1 MDIELTS
8 GHSASHSNS
17 NGELS
22 SIAFNDIIK
31 LAHNPDNVEKTKA
44 QWFMASILKTRTLK
58 DQKSDGQFA
67 VIWGDIDKSPPT
79 IDDLCHR
86 LDDILGGSDYVAY
99 TTKSATSDTQNSRV
113 IVPLIRLLSFEDW
126 HRAQLAFNNALED
139 SGVTVDR
146 CSEKANQI
154 AFLPNRGAYYDYR
167 IKSSG
172 NFFEPLTKDTVQA
185 DDRTPVD
192 ISYANNLNG
201 HQCPSDTL
209 IYAFNA
215 QNSINEILIQ
225 AGYAQKGSLFRHPNS
240 RSGSY
245 SASVKGGRVHSLSTA
260 DPLYTEGGGVG
271 AHDAFSAFNVLFH
284 NGDQKIALYDAG
296 ENWVKIKGQS
306 WNAQKN
312 IEALASLEDP
322 FQILAA
328 DGGNKEAIHNALARI
343 NSADVLDKGKLRN
356 QLKSL
361 TGLSLADIK
370 TACKE
375 AQNVQLSQMEIAEQ
389 FLLKPEYKNLVACEG
404 ALWQCDHQTKIWK
417 KISLKKIGQQIANCY
432 KSQKLCRRASDY
444 KALSDLVYDHIEK
457 PSFFEGAP
465 KGIATSNYFYSV
477 FEDKVIKTKLNS
489 SHLARF
495 QVSVEP
501 SDYEPTKLLK
511 TLREAFHPDDADEQI
526 RQLRMFTGLAVFNIQ
541 HRLDRALLLYGIGG
555 SFKSGFQRIIESL
568 VRKEYL
574 SSVSPLEWDQDYK
587 KAELVGKLI
596 NLVPE
601 INNDKVIPGAEFK
614 SVVSCDRISAREAY
628 GKVFTFRPGCAHWF
642 NSNFYLA
649 TRDQSDG
656 FWRRWAIVH
665 FSVSKPELERDP
677 NLADTIIKTELPM
690 ILNWALQGVTDY
702 LENEKIFLSKAHDK
716 CLAEWQH
723 ESNSVRGWVSDP
735 DCSGMIDER
744 KTKHAIKVTEAYDQ
758 YGHWCTNNGVRNKVS
773 SKVFKARMADLGYNI
788 VIRDG
793 YSCYELLWGINED
806 DDDFLK

>member
-1 MDIELTS
+1 MDINLTS
-8 GHSASHSNS
+8 GQGASHSNS

-22 SIAFNDIIK
+22 TIAFNDIIQ
-31 LAHNPDNVEKTKA
+31 LVHNPANVEKNQA

-58 DQKSDGQFA
+58 DQQSDGQFA
-67 VIWGDIDKSPPT
+67 VIWGDIDKNPPA
-79 IDDLCHR
+79 IEDLCRR
-86 LDDILGGSDYVAY
+86 LDEILGGSDYLTY

-139 SGVTVDR
+139 SGITVDR

-172 NFFEPLTKDTVQA
+172 NYFEPLIKDTVQA

-192 ISYANNLNG
+192 ISYANNLNAY
-201 HQCPSDTL
+201 QFPSDTL
-209 IYAFNA
+209 IDTFNA

-225 AGYAQKGSLFRHPNS
+225 AGYAQKGSLYRHPNS
-240 RSGSY
+240 LSGSY

-260 DPLYTEGGGVG
+260 DPLYTKGGGVG

-284 NGDQKIALYDAG
+284 NGDLKIALYDAG
-296 ENWVKIKGQS
+296 ENWIKIKGQS

-404 ALWQCDHQTKIWK
+404 SLWLCDNRTHIWK
-417 KISLKKIGQQIANCY
+417 KITLKNIGQQIATPF
-432 KSQKLCRRASDY
+432 KGQKLCRRASDY
-444 KALSDLVYDHIEK
+444 KALSELVYDRTERT
-457 PSFFEGAP
+457 SFYEDAP
-465 KGIATSNYFYSV
+465 KGIATPTSFYSIC
-477 FEDKVIKTKLNS
+477 DSKLTQVALNAN
-489 SHLARF
+489 HRARF
-495 QVSVEP
+495 QVDIEP
-501 SDYEPTKLLK
+501 FKEEPAMLLR
-511 TLREAFHPDDADEQI
+511 TLRDAFSPDDADEQI
-526 RQLRMFTGLAVFNIQ
+526 RQLRMFTGLALFNLQ
-541 HRLDRALLLYGIGG
+541 HRQQKALLLYGVGG
-555 SFKSGFQRIIESL
+555 SFKSGFQKIIEKL

-574 SSVSPLEWDQDYK
+574 SAVSPMEWDQDYK
-587 KAELVGKLI
+587 KAALVGKLI

-601 INNDKVIPGAEFK
+601 INNDTVIPGAEFK
-614 SVVSCDRISAREAY
+614 SVVGCDRVTARETY
-628 GKVFTFRPGCAHWF
+628 GKAFSFHPGCAHWF
-642 NSNFYLA
+642 NSNFFLT
-649 TRDQSDG
+649 TRDQSDA

-665 FSVSKPELERDP
+665 FSRSKPEKERDP
-677 NLADTIIKTELPM
+677 NLAETIIKTELPM
-690 ILNWALQGVTDY
+690 ILNWAIEGVVDY
-702 LENEKIFLSKAHDK
+702 LENKLFLSQAHEKLLDK
-716 CLAEWQH
+716 WKR
-723 ESNSVRGWVSDP
+723 ESNSVQGWISDSE
-735 DCSGMIDER
+735 CNG
-744 KTKHAIKVTEAYDQ
+744 VTEAEQKRASITLVDAYKK
-758 YGHWCTNNGVRNKVS
+758 YEYWCRDNNFKVVS
-773 SKVFKARMADLGYNI
+773 SKVYRSRMEDLGYQ
-788 VIRDG
+788 VITRDG
-793 YSCYELLWGINED
+793 YKRYKSLWSESSQ
-806 DDDFLK
+806 

>member
-8 GHSASHSNS
+8 GHSASQSNS

-22 SIAFNDIIK
+22 SIAFNGIIK
-31 LAHNPDNVEKTKA
+31 LAHNPDNVEKTQA

-99 TTKSATSDTQNSRV
+99 TTKSATSYTQNSRV

-172 NFFEPLTKDTVQA
+172 NYFEPLTKDTVQA

-306 WNAQKN
+306 WNVQKN

-322 FQILAA
+322 FQILAEDA
-328 DGGNKEAIHNALARI
+328 SNKQAIQNALLKI
-343 NSADVLDKGKLRN
+343 NSADVLDKGNLRN
-356 QLKSL
+356 QLKRL

-370 TACKE
+370 SACKE
-375 AQNVQLSQMEIAEQ
+375 AQNVQLSHIEIAEQ
-389 FLLKPEYKNLVACEG
+389 FLLMPEYKNLVACEG

-477 FEDKVIKTKLNS
+477 FEGKVIKTKLNS

>member
-1 MDIELTS
+1 MDIKLTS

-22 SIAFNDIIK
+22 SIAFNEIIQ
-31 LAHNPDNVEKTKA
+31 LAHNPDNVEKTQA

-79 IDDLCHR
+79 IDDLCRR

-126 HRAQLAFNNALED
+126 HRAQLSFNNALED

-172 NFFEPLTKDTVQA
+172 KYFEPVIEGAVNVTDQ
-185 DDRTPVD
+185 RPVD
-192 ISYANNLNG
+192 LTHINYVNG
-201 HQCPSDTL
+201 HQFPSSTL
-209 IYAFNA
+209 INAFN
-215 QNSINEILIQ
+215 QQYTVDEILIQ
-225 AGYAQKGSLFRHPNS
+225 AGYDKKGLTFRHPNS
-240 RSGSY
+240 LSGSY
-245 SASVKGGRVHSLSTA
+245 SASVKDGRVHSLSTE
-260 DPLYTEGGGVG
+260 DPLYTEGEGVG

-306 WNAQKN
+306 WNVQKN

-322 FQILAA
+322 FQILAEDA
-328 DGGNKEAIHNALARI
+328 SNKQAIQNALLKI
-343 NSADVLDKGKLRN
+343 NSADVLDKGNLRN
-356 QLKSL
+356 QLKRL

-370 TACKE
+370 SACKE
-375 AQNVQLSQMEIAEQ
+375 AQNVQLSHIEIAEQ
-389 FLLKPEYKNLVACEG
+389 FLLMPEYKNLVACEG

>member
-8 GHSASHSNS
+8 GHSASQSNS

-22 SIAFNDIIK
+22 SIAFNGIIK
-31 LAHNPDNVEKTKA
+31 LAHNPDNVEKTQA

-172 NFFEPLTKDTVQA
+172 NYFEPLTKDTVQA

-192 ISYANNLNG
+192 IAYANNLNG

-306 WNAQKN
+306 WNVQKN

-322 FQILAA
+322 FQILAEDA
-328 DGGNKEAIHNALARI
+328 SNKQAIQNALLKI
-343 NSADVLDKGKLRN
+343 NSADVLDKGNLRN
-356 QLKSL
+356 QLKRL

-370 TACKE
+370 SACKE
-375 AQNVQLSQMEIAEQ
+375 AQNVQLSHIEIAEQ
-389 FLLKPEYKNLVACEG
+389 FLLMPEYKNLVACEG

>member
-1 MDIELTS
+1 MDINLTN
-8 GHSASHSNS
+8 GHGASHSNS

-22 SIAFNDIIK
+22 SIAFNEIIQ
-31 LAHNPDNVEKTKA
+31 LAHNPANVEKNQA

-58 DQKSDGQFA
+58 DQQSDGQFA
-67 VIWGDIDKSPPT
+67 VIWCDIDKSPPT
-79 IDDLCHR
+79 IDDLCRR

-126 HRAQLAFNNALED
+126 HRAQLSFNNALED

-172 NFFEPLTKDTVQA
+172 NYFEPIIKDIVQA
-185 DDRTPVD
+185 ADHVSED
-192 ISYANNLNG
+192 IKYTNNLNG
-201 HQCPSDTL
+201 HQCLSDTL
-209 IYAFNA
+209 IDAFNA

-225 AGYAQKGSLFRHPNS
+225 AGYAQKGSLYRHPNS
-240 RSGSY
+240 LSGSY

-284 NGDQKIALYDAG
+284 NGDLKIALYDAG
-296 ENWVKIKGQS
+296 ENWIKIKGQS

-389 FLLKPEYKNLVACEG
+389 FLLRPEYKNLVACEG
-404 ALWQCDHQTKIWK
+404 ALWQCDRQTKIWK

-477 FEDKVIKTKLNS
+477 FEGKVIKTKLNS
-489 SHLARF
+489 SHRARF

-501 SDYEPTKLLK
+501 SDYEPKKLLK

-526 RQLRMFTGLAVFNIQ
+526 RQLRMFSGLAIFNIQ
-541 HRLDRALLLYGIGG
+541 HSLDRALLLYGIGG
-555 SFKSGFQRIIESL
+555 SFKSGFQKIIESL
-568 VRKEYL
+568 VRMEYL

-642 NSNFYLA
+642 NSNFYPA

-690 ILNWALQGVTDY
+690 ILNWALQGVTDF
-702 LENEKIFLSKAHDK
+702 LENENIFLSKAHDK
-716 CLAEWQH
+716 CLTEWQH
-723 ESNSVRGWVSDP
+723 DSNSVRGWLSDP

-744 KTKHAIKVTEAYDQ
+744 KTKHAIKVTEAYLQ
-758 YGHWCTNNGVRNKVS
+758 YGYWCTNNGVRNKVS

-806 DDDFLK
+806 DEDFLK

>member
-31 LAHNPDNVEKTKA
+31 LAHNPDNVEKTQA

-172 NFFEPLTKDTVQA
+172 NYFEPLTKDTVQA

-306 WNAQKN
+306 WNVQKN

-322 FQILAA
+322 FQILAEDA
-328 DGGNKEAIHNALARI
+328 SNKQAIQNALLKI
-343 NSADVLDKGKLRN
+343 NSADVLDKGNLRN
-356 QLKSL
+356 QLKRL

-370 TACKE
+370 SACKE
-375 AQNVQLSQMEIAEQ
+375 AQNVQLSHIEIAEQ
-389 FLLKPEYKNLVACEG
+389 FLLMSEYKNLVACEG

-477 FEDKVIKTKLNS
+477 FEGKVIKTKLNS

-541 HRLDRALLLYGIGG
+541 HSLDRALLLYGIGG

-702 LENEKIFLSKAHDK
+702 LENQIFLSKAHYK
-716 CLAEWQH
+716 CVAEWQR

-793 YSCYELLWGINED
+793 YSCYELLWGTN

>member
-1 MDIELTS
+1 MDIKLTN
-8 GHSASHSNS
+8 GHGASHSNS

-22 SIAFNDIIK
+22 SIAFNEIIQ
-31 LAHNPDNVEKTKA
+31 LAHNPDNVEKTQA

-58 DQKSDGQFA
+58 DQHSDGQFA
-67 VIWGDIDKSPPT
+67 VIWCDIDKSPPA
-79 IDDLCHR
+79 IEDLCPR
-86 LDDILGGSDYVAY
+86 LDDILGGSDYVTY
-99 TTKSATSDTQNSRV
+99 TTKSATSGAQNSRV
-113 IVPLIRLLSFEDW
+113 IVPLMRMLSFEDW
-126 HRAQLAFNNALED
+126 HRAQRSFNNALED
-139 SGVTVDR
+139 SGITVDR

-172 NFFEPLTKDTVQA
+172 NYFEPLIKDIVQA
-185 DDRTPVD
+185 ADHTSVD
-192 ISYANNLNG
+192 ITYTNNLNG
-201 HQCPSDTL
+201 HQSPSDTL
-209 IYAFNA
+209 IHTFNT

-225 AGYAQKGSLFRHPNS
+225 AGYAKKGSLYRHPNS
-240 RSGSY
+240 LSGSY
-245 SASVKGGRVHSLSTA
+245 SASVKDGRVHSLSTA

-284 NGDQKIALYDAG
+284 NGDLKIALYDAG
-296 ENWVKIKGQS
+296 ENWVKIKGHS
-306 WNAQKN
+306 WNVQKN
-312 IEALASLEDP
+312 IEALDSLEDP
-322 FQILAA
+322 FQILA
-328 DGGNKEAIHNALARI
+328 DDVGNKEAIHNALARI

-375 AQNVQLSQMEIAEQ
+375 AQNVQLSQMEITEQ
-389 FLLKPEYKNLVACEG
+389 FLLMPEYKNLVACEG

-417 KISLKKIGQQIANCY
+417 KISLKKIGQKIANSY

-444 KALSDLVYDHIEK
+444 KALSDLIYDHTET
-457 PSFFEGAP
+457 PQFFDNAP
-465 KGIATSNYFYSV
+465 NGIATPKYFYSIH
-477 FEDKVIKTKLNS
+477 DGKVIETDLDK
-489 SHLARF
+489 SHRARF
-495 QVSVEP
+495 QVDVEL
-501 SDYEPTKLLK
+501 SSEEPAKLLQ
-511 TLREAFHPDDADEQI
+511 TLRDAFNPDDADEQI
-526 RQLRMFTGLAVFNIQ
+526 RQLRMFTGLAIFNIQ
-541 HRLDRALLLYGIGG
+541 HHLDRALLLYGVGG
-555 SFKSGFQRIIESL
+555 SFKSGFQKIIESL

-587 KAELVGKLI
+587 KAELAGKLI

-614 SVVSCDRISAREAY
+614 SVVSCDRISARETY

-665 FSVSKPELERDP
+665 FSISKAELERDP

-690 ILNWALQGVTDY
+690 ILNWAVQGIKDY
-702 LENEKIFLSKAHDK
+702 LETREFLSTAHYK
-716 CLAEWQH
+716 CVAEWQR
-723 ESNSVRGWVSDP
+723 ESNSVRGWLSDP
-735 DCSGMIDER
+735 NSSGMIDER
-744 KTKHAIKVTEAYDQ
+744 KAKRTVKVTEAYEQ
-758 YGHWCTNNGVRNKVS
+758 YGHWCMNNGVRNKVS
-773 SKVFKARMADLGYNI
+773 SKVFRGRMADLGQNV

-793 YSCYELLWGINED
+793 YSCYDLLWGINED